1 VFRRVDADDPWHL
14 SGRPDVNVRDYGMS
28 MNATLES
35 NVQSAGDTTIVSEHA
50 LSRQQAPVFDTLDPR
65 PYIPWPQFN
74 VGNLS
79 HGTFR

>member
-1 VFRRVDADDPWHL
+1 
-14 SGRPDVNVRDYGMS
+14 MS

-35 NVQSAGDTTIVSEHA
+35 NVQGTGDSKIVGEHA

-65 PYIPWPQFN
+65 PYIPRPQSN